1 MEQGRARS
9 LLCLSPMRKSMDG
22 FKNTLNKLKRM
33 TVYAF
38 FLAAL
43 PFVILPSVLQLL
55 LRKSFPNAREQ

>member
-1 MEQGRARS
+1 
-9 LLCLSPMRKSMDG
+9 MRKSMDG